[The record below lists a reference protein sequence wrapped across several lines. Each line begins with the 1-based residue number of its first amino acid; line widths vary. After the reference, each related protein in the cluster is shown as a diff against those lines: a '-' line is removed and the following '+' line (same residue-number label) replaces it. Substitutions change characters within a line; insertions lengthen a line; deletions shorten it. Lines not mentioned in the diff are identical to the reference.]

1 MRLLFFL
8 ELLVLFCLSRA
19 LTSGL
24 SLLFHK
30 IFKSQ
35 RISVWLIAIIFL
47 PGTIIHEFSH
57 AIMAKFLFVH
67 VGKMELVPR
76 LNGESLKLGSV
87 EVGKTDL
94 IRNFFIGIAPFVTGL
109 SLLLL
114 ILYISFSKNIVGLN
128 LMTGVVLYFIF
139 VISNTMYSSKKDM
152 EGAVEFF
159 LLLVAPVLVL
169 YFLGVRIP
177 GISWGLIENKS
188 LEGFFNMSV
197 IFLAVPLILD
207 TAFILFAKL
216 TLRK

>member
-177 GISWGLIENKS
+177 GLNLSFFTSPMFENYLKQA
-188 LEGFFNMSV
+188 E
-197 IFLAVPLILD
+197 IFLAIPLILD
-207 TAFILFAKL
+207 IGLILFSKIVV
-216 TLRK
+216 RR